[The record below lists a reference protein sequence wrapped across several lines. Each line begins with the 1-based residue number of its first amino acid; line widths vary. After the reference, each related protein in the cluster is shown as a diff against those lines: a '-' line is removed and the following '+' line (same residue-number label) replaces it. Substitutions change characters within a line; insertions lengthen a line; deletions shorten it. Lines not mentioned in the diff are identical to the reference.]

1 MDRRSAIRALAT
13 AGAVPLLAPDQLS
26 ALLTARRIATP
37 LAPGGFAPQA
47 LSVREFEVVAA
58 VADLIFP
65 RTETPSATD
74 LGVPAFVDLLA
85 DEWMDAAELASL
97 RDGLA
102 SLDADARARFG
113 SGFVETTAAERVTLL
128 RELDDEL
135 PETPPLADVPSGFYP
150 TLKRFIVVGYFTSE
164 EGSGQTG
171 YRIVPGAFGGCFSPG
186 VGR

>member
-26 ALLTARRIATP
+26 ALFTARRAAGWSSTDG
-37 LAPGGFAPQA
+37 LAPRA

-97 RDGLA
+97 RDGLV
-102 SLDADARARFG
+102 SLDADEIGRAH
-113 SGFVETTAAERVTLL
+113 V
-128 RELDDEL
+128 
-135 PETPPLADVPSGFYP
+135 
-150 TLKRFIVVGYFTSE
+150 
-164 EGSGQTG
+164 
-171 YRIVPGAFGGCFSPG
+171 
-186 VGR
+186 